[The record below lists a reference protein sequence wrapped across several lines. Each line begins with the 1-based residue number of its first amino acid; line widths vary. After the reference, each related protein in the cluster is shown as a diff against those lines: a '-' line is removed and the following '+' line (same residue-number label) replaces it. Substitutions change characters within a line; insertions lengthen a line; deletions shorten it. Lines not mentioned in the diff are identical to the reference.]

1 MVRSIHKTNILFG
14 IAVTV
19 LTTILIGSSSALA
32 AQSQNVTF
40 NVNLTEVLTVS
51 LTEPTAWASGQVGN
65 LLRNKVT
72 VSALTNNY
80 YGATVS
86 MYADGTRLENITS
99 GYNSSDASTYI
110 NTLNN
115 NSYTYNSFPNDAWGY
130 SLQDA
135 DTPVSSAS
143 YLPVTLVANPVTVI
157 SNSQATIGTNYSK
170 DVFFGAKATSAKQ
183 SGTYAQTVNFVAISG
198 IDTDP
203 APTPSTDNTDS
214 EIASHT
220 PRYNATTNRTTYT
233 TRTATNNNTTTTTT
247 THVNPGN
254 TVSSYTNPAGVTASS
269 NGASNIVTALAVA
282 AGVTAVS
289 GVTFFILAKRDR
301 DDDEEEEEE

>member
-1 MVRSIHKTNILFG
+1 MVRSIHKTNIFFG
-14 IAVTV
+14 IAVTA
-19 LTTILIGSSSALA
+19 LATILIGSSSVSAD
-32 AQSQNVTF
+32 QSVTF
-40 NVNLTEVLTVS
+40 NVNLVEVLTVS
-51 LTEPTAWASGQVGN
+51 LTEPTAWASGQVDT

-80 YGATVS
+80 YGAAVS
-86 MYADGTRLENITS
+86 MYADDTRLENITS
-99 GYNSSDASTYI
+99 GYNSSDNSTYI
-110 NTLNN
+110 DTLDNDT
-115 NSYTYNSFPNDAWGY
+115 YTYNSFPNNAWGY

-135 DTPVSSAS
+135 DNPVSNAS
-143 YLPVTLVANPVTVI
+143 YLPITLVANPVEVI
-157 SNSQATIGTNYSK
+157 PRTQATTGTNYSK

-183 SGTYAQTVNFVAISG
+183 AGTYAQTVNFVAVSG
-198 IDTDP
+198 VDTDP
-203 APTPSTDNTDS
+203 VPTPSTDNTDS

-220 PRYNATTNRTTYT
+220 PRYNTTTNRTTYT

-254 TVSSYTNPAGVTASS
+254 TINTYANAAGVTASS

-289 GVTFFILAKRDR
+289 GITFFVLAKRDR